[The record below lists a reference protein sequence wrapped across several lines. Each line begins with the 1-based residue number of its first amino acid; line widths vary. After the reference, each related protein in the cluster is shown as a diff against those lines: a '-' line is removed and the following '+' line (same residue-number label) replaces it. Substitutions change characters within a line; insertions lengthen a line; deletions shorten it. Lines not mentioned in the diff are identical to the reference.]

1 MNYHRLTVAGRATAT
16 VVCIALAGVGCGS
29 APIHRGSP
37 AAAGAGKR
45 APRAL
50 LSRLTPATL
59 ETQISGLQ
67 QRVGISVEAVHCP
80 RDVPILNGHTL
91 TCVTTQTNGAPVRT
105 RVTPT
110 NAGLGLAGYQFPLR
124 AGTP

>member
-1 MNYHRLTVAGRATAT
+1 MNYHRLTVAARATAT
-16 VVCIALAGVGCGS
+16 VGCFALAGVGCGS
-29 APIHRGSP
+29 SPVYRGSS
-37 AAAGAGKR
+37 AAAVAGKP

-50 LSRLTPATL
+50 LKRLTPATL

-67 QRVGISVEAVHCP
+67 QRVGISVKAVHCP
-80 RDVPILNGHTL
+80 RDVQIVNGRTL
-91 TCVTTQTNGAPVRT
+91 TCVTTRTKGAPVRT

-110 NAGLGLAGYQFPLR
+110 NAGLGLARYQFPLP